1 MNDKPQLT
9 LMLKQWQAGDQKALD
24 ELIPAVYQELRRLA
38 KAQLNQGQNSIQCAE
53 LISEAYLRLIDI
65 DSIDWQ
71 DRNHFYSMAART
83 MRRVLVD
90 RYRQKN
96 TDKRG
101 SNPTL
106 LTLSGTEK
114 NDNESDTA
122 QQTLALDEL
131 EDALLTLEAVDAN
144 LSEIVTLKFYGGLTH
159 EEIASVLDSSERSVR
174 RDWSVAR
181 LWLNRELNH

>member
-1 MNDKPQLT
+1 MKDKPQLT
-9 LMLKQWQAGDQKALD
+9 LMLKQWQAGDQQALD
-24 ELIPAVYQELRRLA
+24 ELIPAVYQELRHLA
-38 KAQLNQGQNSIQCAE
+38 KAQLNQGKNSIQCAE

-65 DSIDWQ
+65 DSIEWQ

-96 TDKRG
+96 TEKRG
-101 SNPTL
+101 SRLTL
-106 LTLSGTEK
+106 LTLSDVDKRGDDST
-114 NDNESDTA
+114 
-122 QQTLALDEL
+122 QQILELDAL
-131 EDALLTLEAVDAN
+131 EDALLTLEKFDPHLTEV
-144 LSEIVTLKFYGGLTH
+144 VTLKFYGGLTH
-159 EEIASVLDSSERSVR
+159 HEIASVLGSSERSVR

>member
-1 MNDKPQLT
+1 MKDKPQLT
-9 LMLKQWQAGDQKALD
+9 LMLKQWQAGDQQALD

-38 KAQLNQGQNSIQCAE
+38 KAQLNQGKNSIQCAE

-65 DSIDWQ
+65 NSIDWQ

-96 TDKRG
+96 TDKR
-101 SNPTL
+101 SANLTL
-106 LTLSGTEK
+106 LTLSDADK
-114 NDNESDTA
+114 NDLDSV
-122 QQTLALDEL
+122 QQILALDAL
-131 EDALLTLEAVDAN
+131 EDALLTLENFDPH
-144 LSEIVTLKFYGGLTH
+144 LTEIVTLKFYGGLTH
-159 EEIASVLDSSERSVR
+159 HEIASVLGSSERSVR